1 GTLIRTDGELLGDL
15 TRPGECITVA
25 RGGRGGRGN
34 SHFATPTNR
43 APRLAE
49 KGEPGEERW
58 LELELK
64 SIAEVGMVGYPNAGK
79 SSLLAA
85 LTAARHKV
93 GDYPF
98 TTLSPNLGVARA
110 GEIDF
115 VLADIPGLI
124 AGAHRGV

>member
-1 GTLIRTDGELLGDL
+1 PDGGDGGRGGDVRLCADPSVATFREFQYRRHFKAERGGHGAGAKKTGKQGADLTIKVPLGTLIRTDGELLGDL

-64 SIAEVGMVGYPNAGK
+64 SIA
-79 SSLLAA
+79 
-85 LTAARHKV
+85 
-93 GDYPF
+93 
-98 TTLSPNLGVARA
+98 
-110 GEIDF
+110 
-115 VLADIPGLI
+115 
-124 AGAHRGV
+124 